1 MRPTL
6 PLPPRG
12 RPHSGIQ
19 EPRVLTLPLYLDAHA
34 TTPCDPRVVEAM
46 LPFFTEKFGNAAS
59 RQHPFG
65 WAAREATDD
74 ARGHVATLIGA
85 KVKDIIFTSGA
96 TESNNL
102 ALKGIAEAYAQ
113 KPASAGDGPRAGR
126 VRYGRHIVTVV
137 TEHRA
142 VLDPCAWLEQRG
154 FEITRLPVQAD
165 GLIDLAQLEAALRD
179 DTILVSVMAANN
191 EVGVLQPLAAIGKL
205 TSARGIAFHTDAAQ
219 AAGKV
224 PLDVEAMAADLVSLT
239 AHKLYGPKG
248 IGALYVR
255 RRGPAAALAPIIHGG
270 GHERGLRS
278 GTLNTPSIVGVGAAA
293 AICTREMATESPRL
307 AALRDRLLAGLRANL
322 DEVTVNG
329 SLTARLPHS
338 LNVSFAEVDGASLLM
353 SMTDIAVSSGAA
365 CSSASAE
372 PSHVLSALG
381 LPDTLAKAS
390 LRFGLTRFTTA
401 EEIDYAITRVTA
413 IVSNLRIRRQTSALR

>member
-1 MRPTL
+1 
-6 PLPPRG
+6 
-12 RPHSGIQ
+12 
-19 EPRVLTLPLYLDAHA
+19 
-34 TTPCDPRVVEAM
+34 
-46 LPFFTEKFGNAAS
+46 
-59 RQHPFG
+59 
-65 WAAREATDD
+65 
-74 ARGHVATLIGA
+74 
-85 KVKDIIFTSGA
+85 
-96 TESNNL
+96 
-102 ALKGIAEAYAQ
+102 
-113 KPASAGDGPRAGR
+113 
-126 VRYGRHIVTVV
+126 
-137 TEHRA
+137 
-142 VLDPCAWLEQRG
+142 
-154 FEITRLPVQAD
+154 
-165 GLIDLAQLEAALRD
+165 
-179 DTILVSVMAANN
+179 
-191 EVGVLQPLAAIGKL
+191 
-205 TSARGIAFHTDAAQ
+205 
-219 AAGKV
+219 
-224 PLDVEAMAADLVSLT
+224 
-239 AHKLYGPKG
+239 
-248 IGALYVR
+248 VR

-293 AICTREMATESPRL
+293 ANCTREMATESPRL

-381 LPDTLAKAS
+381 LPDALAKAS